1 VAAKHWPDPD
11 DILPEYD
18 FSRARLNK
26 YARRISE
33 NLFQESGVLP
43 LTDSQREELDR
54 RLDEVDRDGSSGIPW
69 ESDSRIISWN
79 IGMAAIDIS
88 TLTVEQR
95 LELLDEIWESLY
107 ETPQGIPLTEAQ
119 REELDRRIEEFDNEG
134 LPGAPRA
141 GAPLDEALDRIRTH
155 HE

>member
-1 VAAKHWPDPD
+1 VTAKRGLGPN

-18 FSRARLNK
+18 FSRARPNK

-33 NLFQESGVLP
+33 NLFQESGALP
-43 LTDSQREELDR
+43 LTDSQRDELDR
-54 RLDEVDRDGSSGIPW
+54 RVDQVDRDGPSGIPW
-69 ESDSRIISWN
+69 EEVLR
-79 IGMAAIDIS
+79 
-88 TLTVEQR
+88 R

-107 ETPQGIPLTEAQ
+107 ETPQAIALTQAQ

-134 LPGAPRA
+134 PPGAPRA
-141 GAPLDEALDRIRTH
+141 GAPSDEVLDRIRTR